1 MIYDEA
7 TSRPDEAPA
16 MIDPL
21 DFTKRRR
28 FDAKQPF
35 DDLLVPI
42 FRTGQQV
49 YDSPDIHVTRARVQE
64 QLAGLHPGVKR
75 FVNPHTY
82 PVGLE
87 KSLHELKTQLILTLR
102 EG

>member
-1 MIYDEA
+1 
-7 TSRPDEAPA
+7 

-28 FDAKQPF
+28 FEASQPHE
-35 DDLLVPI
+35 DLLVPV
-42 FRTGQQV
+42 FREGECV
-49 YDSPDIHVTRARVQE
+49 YQLPDIHAVKERVQT

-87 KSLHELKTQLILTLR
+87 KSLHDLKTNLILQLR